1 MITKITGKLC
11 SLFEERIILEIPP
24 FELEVMIPEY
34 TRRQLQGEIGKTV
47 SLYTIMYIDGGQ
59 MQNRMI
65 PRLLG
70 FQTETEREFFELLCT
85 VDGFGSKKALK
96 AMVRPVREIAEAI
109 EEQNVKFLAGLPG
122 IGAGTAERIV
132 AKLRRKVP
140 KFALMVARSGENLAD
155 DQPLDIVTET
165 FEALVALGHSES
177 EARHLIDTVLEGSK
191 KKYKDS
197 AELIQAIYVS
207 TR

>member
-1 MITKITGKLC
+1 MITKITGKLV

-24 FELEVMIPEY
+24 LELEVSVPEY
-34 TRRQLQGEIGKTV
+34 TRRQLQGEIGKAV
-47 SLYTIMYIDGGQ
+47 HLYTIAYIDGNQ

-70 FQTETEREFFELLCT
+70 FMTETEREFFELLCT

-122 IGAGTAERIV
+122 IGSATAERIV

-140 KFALMVARSGENLAD
+140 KFALMVSKSLDNTT
-155 DQPLDIVTET
+155 DQPLDVVSET
-165 FEALVALGHSES
+165 YEALVSLGHTEA
-177 EARHLIDTVLEGSK
+177 EARRLIDTVLENSK
-191 KKYKDS
+191 KPFKDS
-197 AELIQAIYVS
+197 AELIQAIYLS